1 MKLSNA
7 AFNWLLCACLV
18 LALPAHGAEEEAER
32 GEAQEGDPL
41 ALDAQRRAALGIEVA
56 PATRRSLPVEITAP
70 GEVEVNLYR
79 TAQVTPRI
87 AAQVIARHV
96 QMGQTVNKGE
106 PLVTLSSV
114 AMAEA
119 QGELLVA
126 DREWTRVRKLGRQ
139 VVSETR
145 FVEAQVKRQ
154 QAYARVLAYGM
165 TPGQVER
172 LLSQGDASKA
182 TGEFA
187 LLAPQEGLVHDDD
200 FAIGELIE
208 PGRVLVRLAD
218 EATLWVEAKL
228 DPADAA
234 AVRLGN
240 PARVGVAGAG
250 EFSGKVIQFHHHL
263 DEASRTLVV
272 RVEVQNVHDAL
283 HPGQFVDVAIATGES
298 RPMLAVPR
306 EAVVLMQGG
315 SAVFKLEDDD
325 FKPLAVQTG
334 VTRSGWTEITAGL
347 AEGDQVAVKGA
358 FTLKSLALKSQIGDA
373 D

>member
-1 MKLSNA
+1 MKLS
-7 AFNWLLCACLV
+7 NWLLCACLV
-18 LALPAHGAEEEAER
+18 TALPAHSAER
-32 GEAQEGDPL
+32 ESESGEAHEADPL

-56 PATRRSLPVEITAP
+56 PAVRRSLPVEITAP

-87 AAQVIARHV
+87 AAQVVARHV
-96 QMGQTVNKGE
+96 QMGQTVKKGE

-119 QGELLVA
+119 QGVLIEA
-126 DREWTRVRKLGRQ
+126 DREWNRVRKLGRD
-139 VVSETR
+139 VVSDKR
-145 FVEAQVKRQ
+145 YVAAQVARQ
-154 QAYARVLAYGM
+154 QAYAKVLAYGM

-187 LLAPQEGLVHDDD
+187 LLAPQDGLVHDDD

-208 PGRVLVRLAD
+208 PGRVLVRLTD
-218 EATLWVEAKL
+218 ESTLWVEAKL

-234 AVRLGN
+234 AVELGN
-240 PARVGVAGAG
+240 PARIGVNGAG

-263 DEASRTLVV
+263 DEVSRTLVV
-272 RVEVQNVHDAL
+272 RIEVQNVHDAL
-283 HPGQFVDVAIATGES
+283 HPGQFVDVAIDTGES

-306 EAVVLMQGG
+306 EAVLLMQGG
-315 SAVFKLEDDD
+315 PAVFKLEGDD

-334 VTRSGWTEITAGL
+334 VTRGGWTEITAGL
-347 AEGDQVAVKGA
+347 AEGDRVAVKGA

>member
-1 MKLSNA
+1 M
-7 AFNWLLCACLV
+7 
-18 LALPAHGAEEEAER
+18 ALPAHSAER
-32 GEAQEGDPL
+32 ESESGEAHEADPL
-41 ALDAQRRAALGIEVA
+41 ALDAQQRTALGIEVA
-56 PATRRSLPVEITAP
+56 PAVRRSLPVEITAP

-87 AAQVIARHV
+87 AAQVVARHV
-96 QMGQTVNKGE
+96 QMGQTVKKGE

-126 DREWTRVRKLGRQ
+126 DREWTRMQKLGRQ
-139 VVSETR
+139 IVSETR
-145 FVEAQVKRQ
+145 YVEAQVKRQ
-154 QAYARVLAYGM
+154 QAYAKVLAYGM

-187 LLAPQEGLVHDDD
+187 LLAPQDGLVYDDD

-208 PGRVLVRLAD
+208 PGRVLVRLTD
-218 EATLWVEAKL
+218 ESTLWVEAKL

-234 AVRLGN
+234 AVELGN
-240 PARVGVAGAG
+240 PARIGVGGAD

-263 DEASRTLVV
+263 DAASRTLVV
-272 RVEVQNVHDAL
+272 RIEVQNVHDAL
-283 HPGQFVDVAIATGES
+283 HPGQFVDVAIDTGES

-306 EAVVLMQGG
+306 EAVLLMQGG
-315 SAVFKLEDDD
+315 PAVFKLEGDD

-334 VTRSGWTEITAGL
+334 VIRGGWTEITAGL
-347 AEGDQVAVKGA
+347 SEGDRVAVKGT